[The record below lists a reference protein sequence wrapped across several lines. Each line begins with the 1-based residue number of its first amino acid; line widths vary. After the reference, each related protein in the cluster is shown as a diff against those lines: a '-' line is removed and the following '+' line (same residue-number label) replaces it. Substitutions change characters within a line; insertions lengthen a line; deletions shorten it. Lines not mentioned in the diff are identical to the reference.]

1 MSAPS
6 EARDGLGVNGHSPSV
21 RAEGGARRSRRQVR
35 ELFGGRRRRQTGCTR
50 WGPTCCWR
58 LRDCNRKTLS
68 NLEFVQETLKNAAL
82 EAKATIVEV
91 AFHEFSPFGISGM
104 VVIAES
110 HLAIHTWPEY
120 GYAAVDVFTCGDL
133 IKPQVAAKFLI
144 EKFQSKSPSI
154 VEMKRGI
161 LGHEK
166 LPHKVTLQRENRPT
180 HDRAEELQVVH

>member
-1 MSAPS
+1 MVGAVGGHDGCGENLIALSRER
-6 EARDGLGVNGHSPSV
+6 EAVLTDPGGKPGGL
-21 RAEGGARRSRRQVR
+21 RWAEKEANRLQALGTHLLL
-35 ELFGGRRRRQTGCTR
+35 E
-50 WGPTCCWR
+50 
-58 LRDCNRKTLS
+58 LRDCNPKTLGS
-68 NLEFVQETLKNAAL
+68 LEFVKNAMQNAAL

-91 AFHEFSPFGISGM
+91 AFHEFSPFGVSGM

-144 EKFQSKSPSI
+144 EQFECKNSSI
-154 VEMKRGI
+154 VEMKRGV

-166 LPHKVTLQRENRPT
+166 LPHKVTLQEP
-180 HDRAEELQVVH
+180 AYA